1 MMMAVVGAF
10 LYASTAA
17 AGVRYLVKQDFES
30 AKDPTLIGWASPN
43 LPGGMSV
50 AGDEWGNYF
59 QFSLGQSNGRSCYWL
74 WGSDVYT
81 DQLIDGT
88 YRMEME
94 WCYKQGSNNQYG
106 TQLRFLNSDEA
117 PTNNGKTAN
126 SNALDQYNWIFTL
139 TEADA
144 DRNFYICDDT
154 NNTFLVNVGEW
165 MKIVLDVNVN
175 DRTVAYTI
183 TNATGD
189 VEYVKGVRNVPEK
202 ISIEGSDGTTTE
214 YEQSMYITGINQYNA
229 RYQSIV
235 QMDNINVSVFAEEDI
250 ANPPTVALTGVN
262 GIERTYTIT
271 FGEEEELNIEGTDG
285 KTEEIFYMDCDGMY
299 KYTTTTSG
307 TLKAWTVSGTATSDV
322 VTVDVECVEIALPG
336 ATAAIVGVE
345 DGYAKTYQLTVSN
358 EEVPTQPTIFLM
370 YQYKNEKGEIE
381 VSAEDK
387 FSGEKVDVKEK
398 GVLTI
403 TSVAPGFG
411 STTVEVVNDKQFQ
424 TTDEIDFQHMT
435 AEDLTAKGFEAM
447 DPLDSEST
455 SGETNWTGRQ
465 RFYYN
470 IATGEVDEEGNPTYT
485 KYVVYGASTLG
496 FEPIQRYRFLQSKLD
511 ETAARSLFAPMYT
524 WWFNDGITATSL
536 NEEGT
541 GPAVDDNGNEGG
553 SVNIQ
558 IKLGIGLVHSGVQG
572 DAETY
577 DPAGRGYGNI
587 RVNNT
592 TLGVDGLTD
601 EDFIVV
607 YKINDYGSTSKHP
620 EFPAGTDPEVA
631 KEQYKAMHLGDLVE
645 IYTGLQTFQLYRV
658 DTALNYIRILKGD
671 SEGIEEINTGA
682 IVSDH
687 NAPIYNLNGIQVN
700 PKTLQ
705 RGVYIKQGKKF
716 IVR

>member
-1 MMMAVVGAF
+1 MRKLYMMMAVVGAF

-17 AGVRYLVKQDFES
+17 AGTRYLVKQDFES
-30 AKDPTLIGWASPN
+30 ASDPTLIGWASPN
-43 LPGGMSV
+43 LPAGMSI
-50 AGDEWGNYF
+50 AGDEEGNYF

-88 YRMEME
+88 YHVEME

-106 TQLRFLNSDEA
+106 TQLRFLNTDEA
-117 PTNNGKTAN
+117 PTSNGKTAN
-126 SNALDQYNWIFTL
+126 SNALDQLNWIFTI
-139 TEADA
+139 TEVDDTRA
-144 DRNFYICDDT
+144 FYVCDDT
-154 NNTFLVNVGEW
+154 NNTFMVNIGEW
-165 MKIVLDVNVN
+165 MKVSLDVNVN
-175 DRTVAYTI
+175 ARTVAYRI
-183 TNATGD
+183 TDIFGNT
-189 VEYVKGVRNVPEK
+189 EYVSGTRNVPE
-202 ISIEGSDGTTTE
+202 
-214 YEQSMYITGINQYNA
+214 EQSMYVTGINQYVA

-235 QMDNINVSVFAEEDI
+235 QMDNISVSVFAEEDI

-262 GIERTYTIT
+262 GTERTYTIT
-271 FGEEEELNIEGTDG
+271 FGEEEELNIIGTDG
-285 KTEEIFYMDCDGMY
+285 KEETIFYMDCDGNY
-299 KYTTTTSG
+299 KYTTSTSG
-307 TLKAWTVSGTATSDV
+307 TLKAWTESGTATSEV
-322 VTVDVECVEIALPG
+322 VTVEVECVMIVLPV
-336 ATAAIVGVE
+336 ATATIVGVE
-345 DGYAKTYQLTVSN
+345 DGYAKSYSLTVSN
-358 EEVPTQPTIFLM
+358 AEVPTQPTIYLE
-370 YQYKNEKGEIE
+370 YQFKNEYGEIE
-381 VSAEDK
+381 INASDK
-387 FSGEKVDVKEK
+387 FSGEVVKVNSK
-398 GVLTI
+398 GVLIVT
-403 TSVAPGFG
+403 TVAPGFA
-411 STTVEVVNDKQFQ
+411 SNTIEIVNDKKF
-424 TTDEIDFQHMT
+424 TITNEIDFQHMT

-447 DPLDSEST
+447 DPLDSENT

-496 FEPIQRYRFLQSKLD
+496 FEPIQRYRFVQSKLD
-511 ETAARSLFAPMYT
+511 ETAARSLFAPLYT
-524 WWFNDGITATSL
+524 WWYNDGVTATSL

-541 GPAVDDNGNEGG
+541 GPAVDESGNEGG

-607 YKINDYGSTSKHP
+607 YKIGDYGSTSKHP
-620 EFPAGTDPEVA
+620 EFPLGTDPEEGKA
-631 KEQYKAMHLGDLVE
+631 QYKAMHLGDLVE
-645 IYTGLQTFQLYRV
+645 VYTGLQTFQLYRV
-658 DTALNYIRILKGD
+658 DTALNYIVVLKGE